1 MIDGYDTEE
10 QAIEAAQTQ
19 AIEDGGID
27 EFEGMNC
34 NDYSDDGTFCSGWDG
49 ESRRCDCG
57 NRRVGWAT
65 TQLSTGKWMAYAE
78 AY

>member
-10 QAIEAAQTQ
+10 QAIEAVQTQ
-19 AIEDGGID
+19 AIKDGGVD

-57 NRRVGWAT
+57 NRRVSWAT

-78 AY
+78 AW

>member
-10 QAIEAAQTQ
+10 QAIEAVQAQ
-19 AIEDGGID
+19 AIKDGGVD
-27 EFEGMNC
+27 YFYGMTC
-34 NDYSDDGTFCSGWDG
+34 NDYDDGTFCSGWDG

-57 NRRVGWAT
+57 NRRVGWIAS
-65 TQLSTGKWMAYAE
+65 QLSTGKWTAYAE